1 MDDILWRLSPAV
13 AYDICSLAAAHGLE
27 VEDVVVDLINGNY
40 DVTEHVFTVSF
51 PERVTA
57 L

>member
-1 MDDILWRLSPAV
+1 MADILSRLSPAV
-13 AYDICSLAAAHGLE
+13 ALDLCSLAAAHGLE
-27 VEDVVVDLINGNY
+27 IEDVLVDLINGNY
-40 DVTEHVFTVSF
+40 DVSEHIFTVSF